1 MQSLLPVKEHMDD
14 SGKHLVTNSDALVTN
29 SFLLLVMHL
38 LLPVKEHMDD
48 SG

>member
-1 MQSLLPVKEHMDD
+1 MDD
-14 SGKHLVTNSDALVTN
+14 SGLLLVTNSAALVAN
-29 SFLLLVMHL
+29 SFLLLVVMHL